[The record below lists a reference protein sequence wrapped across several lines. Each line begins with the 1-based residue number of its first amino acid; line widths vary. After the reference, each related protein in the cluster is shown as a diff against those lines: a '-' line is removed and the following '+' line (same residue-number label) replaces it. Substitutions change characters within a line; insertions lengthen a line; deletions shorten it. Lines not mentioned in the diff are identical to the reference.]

1 MITYFSMEGFLSVK
15 KKVELYFVPKPHTRI
30 TNTRFED
37 NFIHTPKYKLMKAAV
52 LFGMN
57 ASGKSN
63 VLLRMDLRS
72 GSSFVLYVLLS
83 SCRI

>member
-37 NFIHTPKYKLMKAAV
+37 NFIHTPKYKLMKAV
-52 LFGMN
+52 LFTQ
-57 ASGKSN
+57 K
-63 VLLRMDLRS
+63 
-72 GSSFVLYVLLS
+72 
-83 SCRI
+83 I